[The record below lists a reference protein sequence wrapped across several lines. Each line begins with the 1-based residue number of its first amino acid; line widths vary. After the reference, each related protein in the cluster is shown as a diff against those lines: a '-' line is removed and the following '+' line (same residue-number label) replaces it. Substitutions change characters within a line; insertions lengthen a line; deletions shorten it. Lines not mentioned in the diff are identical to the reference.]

1 MSTSARRVL
10 VLRYWLEAM
19 EEQGA
24 RSPYAVEQVFITE
37 PKLREAAAFV
47 IGWGC

>member
-1 MSTSARRVL
+1 MSDAARRVL
-10 VLRYWLEAM
+10 VLRFWLEAM
-19 EEQGA
+19 ESA
-24 RSPYAVEQVFITE
+24 PRSAYADREIFVTE

>member
-1 MSTSARRVL
+1 MSDPARRVL
-10 VLRYWLEAM
+10 VYRYWLQAM
-19 EEQGA
+19 EIA
-24 RSPYAVEQVFITE
+24 PRSSYRDREIFITE